1 MNWGAPFIGIF
12 IIFLMSAAIC
22 SSIGLLWLAD
32 SIAIGAYYVLI
43 VGIVLQ
49 LICFI
54 KYRKNRDEN
63 SIT

>member
-1 MNWGAPFIGIF
+1 
-12 IIFLMSAAIC
+12 MSAAIC